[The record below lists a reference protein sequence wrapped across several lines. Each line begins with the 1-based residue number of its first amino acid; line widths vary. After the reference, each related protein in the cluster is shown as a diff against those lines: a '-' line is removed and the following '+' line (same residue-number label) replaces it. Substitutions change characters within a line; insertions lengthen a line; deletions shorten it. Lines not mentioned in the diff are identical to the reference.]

1 MKSMKLGEKAFF
13 YQSNCKEPGIVG
25 IMEIVREAYPDHT
38 AFQRGGKY
46 YDAKSSEDN
55 PTWYMVDC
63 KLVRRLKR
71 VIGLHE
77 LKTHKNGALAD
88 MALFKQSR
96 LSVQPVKGSEWSYIL
111 DLEDNSPDAEA

>member
-1 MKSMKLGEKAFF
+1 M
-13 YQSNCKEPGIVG
+13 NTEPYFWPIPLH
-25 IMEIVREAYPDHT
+25 RH
-38 AFQRGGKY
+38 Q
-46 YDAKSSEDN
+46 
-55 PTWYMVDC
+55 
-63 KLVRRLKR
+63 VRRLKR

-111 DLEDNSPDAEA
+111 DLEDKSPDAEA

>member
-1 MKSMKLGEKAFF
+1 M
-13 YQSNCKEPGIVG
+13 NTEPLYLPIP
-25 IMEIVREAYPDHT
+25 RT
-38 AFQRGGKY
+38 RRQ
-46 YDAKSSEDN
+46 
-55 PTWYMVDC
+55 
-63 KLVRRLKR
+63 VRRLKR

-111 DLEDNSPDAEA
+111 DLEDKSPDAEA

>member
-1 MKSMKLGEKAFF
+1 MLLYISVNTDPSFLPIPLPRH
-13 YQSNCKEPGIVG
+13 Q
-25 IMEIVREAYPDHT
+25 
-38 AFQRGGKY
+38 
-46 YDAKSSEDN
+46 
-55 PTWYMVDC
+55 
-63 KLVRRLKR
+63 VRRLKR

-111 DLEDNSPDAEA
+111 DLEDKSPDAEA